1 MDNIAGS
8 PVEGENFYDREADVR
23 RLREILEN
31 DDILLLGARRIGK
44 TSIARAVMAAV
55 RVEGWHA
62 IEINVASCQDEHG
75 FLSKLEAA
83 LTPEL
88 ATLTGRATALIG
100 DGFDALTRRI
110 QSVKVSVPGVA
121 DLDVAV
127 GGGATED
134 WTHVGNDVLRLI
146 SRVDQNQ
153 RWLIYVDELPIM
165 LFNIIRVDP
174 QHGVQRVRRFLDWFR
189 NDVRALPDVR
199 TLRWLVSGSVGLSR
213 ARHAGAAAR
222 HGRHHQQHEAR
233 GAGAV
238 FRTCRHQHAR
248 QTCHPLRHAPVR

>member
-8 PVEGENFYDREADVR
+8 PVEGENFHDREADVK
-23 RLREILEN
+23 RLREILNN

-44 TSIARAVMAAV
+44 TSMARAVMTAV
-55 RVEGWHA
+55 RSEGWRA

-75 FLSKLEAA
+75 FLSKLDAA

-88 ATLTGRATALIG
+88 ASLTDKATSLIG
-100 DGFDALTRRI
+100 DGLGALSKRI
-110 QSVKVSVPGVA
+110 QSVKVSVPGVGA
-121 DLDVAV
+121 LDVAV

-134 WTHVGNDVLRLI
+134 WAHVANDVLRLI
-146 SRVDQNQ
+146 ARIDQ

-174 QHGVQRVRRFLDWFR
+174 QNGVQRVRRFLDWFR

-233 GAGAV
+233 GAGAI
-238 FRTCRHQHAR
+238 FGGCRYQHAR
-248 QTCHPLRHAPVR
+248 QARRPVRHEFVE